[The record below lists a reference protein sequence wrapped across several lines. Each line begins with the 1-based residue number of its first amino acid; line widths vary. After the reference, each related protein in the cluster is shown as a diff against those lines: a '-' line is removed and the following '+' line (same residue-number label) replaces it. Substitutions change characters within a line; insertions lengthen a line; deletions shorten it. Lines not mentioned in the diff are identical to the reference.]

1 MNQETRQM
9 GGFEQGIL
17 NLGATLSD
25 PFRNSVMGSPNI
37 SLLRAA
43 MRPALSCWPLH
54 PAWVRRSRAP
64 REHPLPTAVSAPT
77 RAVSRPGRGGGFD

>member
-9 GGFEQGIL
+9 GGFDQGIV

-37 SLLRAA
+37 FPSSSGDAARALLLAS
-43 MRPALSCWPLH
+43 PSDLG
-54 PAWVRRSRAP
+54 
-64 REHPLPTAVSAPT
+64 PTLAGS
-77 RAVSRPGRGGGFD
+77 S